1 MMRSVRWLAAICS
14 TVVVFGFCLW
24 LFRFVSFSW
33 MPHAEADRW
42 VVATAF
48 ATVAAGA
55 VGAATGWWAGRE
67 RERPD
72 PPQSDVDVRD
82 NPLGGQKMSDAKGQ
96 IFGPGGD
103 FRGANIYFRPKI
115 NAPSS
120 PQIPSEG
127 PNNRISD
134 ELEAEIQEGIDRAPI
149 IPINRNV
156 SSSSRQERY
165 QQRRS
170 WNDLADALRQTSLDG
185 HDWVALAGSSQRLRR
200 ELEAER
206 APDPSLPGSVP
217 ILVARLQDLLGTLA
231 SSPSATNIDM
241 SVAEAKQT
249 IDWLLRLLNSNSS

>member
-14 TVVVFGFCLW
+14 TVIVFGFCLW

-72 PPQSDVDVRD
+72 SPQTDVDVRD
-82 NPLGGQKMSDAKGQ
+82 DQLGGQKMSDAKGQ

-115 NAPSS
+115 NAPLT
-120 PQIPSEG
+120 PQIPSDG
-127 PNNRISD
+127 PNDRISD
-134 ELEAEIQEGIDRAPI
+134 EPKTAIQEGTSGAPI
-149 IPINRNV
+149 IPINRMPAAAKNAI
-156 SSSSRQERY
+156 S
-165 QQRRS
+165 
-170 WNDLADALRQTSLDG
+170 NDAHG
-185 HDWVALAGSSQRLRR
+185 M
-200 ELEAER
+200 
-206 APDPSLPGSVP
+206 
-217 ILVARLQDLLGTLA
+217 ILQM
-231 SSPSATNIDM
+231 P
-241 SVAEAKQT
+241 
-249 IDWLLRLLNSNSS
+249 